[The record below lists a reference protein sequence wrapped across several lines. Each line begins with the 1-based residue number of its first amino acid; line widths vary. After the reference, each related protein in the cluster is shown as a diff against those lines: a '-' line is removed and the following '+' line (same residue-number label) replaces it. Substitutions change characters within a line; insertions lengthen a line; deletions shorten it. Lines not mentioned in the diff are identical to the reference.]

1 MYRRCVTALRLLRPV
16 NIALAIQGAEFGFGR
31 SAVADGIEQLN
42 QTGAQFIAIVSD
54 LGQLLLE
61 PIALGRHGGE
71 HLAGGPTGDDDA
83 ATIAVIDHG
92 DPQLLERL
100 IVVCHSPFGKS

>member
-71 HLAGGPTGDDDA
+71 HLAGVSPGGNENA
-83 ATIAVIDHG
+83 ATVMPHRG
-92 DPQLLERL
+92 P
-100 IVVCHSPFGKS
+100 HSCPAILM